1 MKYEIVS
8 NNFICIPIVYVI
20 VFTYFRTKQFTMK
33 HLLFIFLFV
42 SLSVQA
48 KVTLPAI
55 YSDGM
60 VLQRNQP
67 IHIWGQADPKEK
79 IQILFAE
86 QKQTVKADSKGY
98 WEVNLKA
105 LETGGPY
112 QLQIIGK
119 ENPISIKDILIGD
132 VWLCSGQSNMQWV
145 VNNVTNAEVEKKNAN
160 YSQIRT
166 LNIPRRMELSPKDTI
181 SATWLVCSPENVG
194 RFSGVAYFFA
204 KKVYEETNIPIGIIN
219 SSWGGTIVET
229 WTSLEAANTLPQK
242 RLDRYNKNEK
252 LFPPTE
258 YLTRKNKEAKRND
271 YPSLVYNAMIHPLLS
286 FSIKGVLWYQGEN
299 NVGNAEPY
307 TDWLTCMI
315 GDWRNR
321 WNSEL
326 PFYIIQLPNFDSIN
340 KKPLWAEM
348 RDAQSKVLAVPGT
361 HLIVTSDLGDPYD
374 LHPRNK
380 QEVGMRAALQ
390 ALHYEYGYSDIVS
403 ESPMFERMEINGDK
417 VIITFKNTGSGLE
430 IRSRYGCLQGFAIA
444 GEDKKFHWA
453 LGELKDNRIV
463 IWSPKV
469 PNPVAVRYN
478 WENNPDGNLY
488 NKDGL
493 PACLFRTD
501 NW

>member
-1 MKYEIVS
+1 
-8 NNFICIPIVYVI
+8 
-20 VFTYFRTKQFTMK
+20 MK

-160 YSQIRT
+160 YPQIRT

-252 LFPPTE
+252 LFPLQNTLHE
-258 YLTRKNKEAKRND
+258 KIRKQ
-271 YPSLVYNAMIHPLLS
+271 SVMIIHH
-286 FSIKGVLWYQGEN
+286 WYTMQ
-299 NVGNAEPY
+299 
-307 TDWLTCMI
+307 
-315 GDWRNR
+315 
-321 WNSEL
+321 
-326 PFYIIQLPNFDSIN
+326 
-340 KKPLWAEM
+340 
-348 RDAQSKVLAVPGT
+348 
-361 HLIVTSDLGDPYD
+361 
-374 LHPRNK
+374 
-380 QEVGMRAALQ
+380 
-390 ALHYEYGYSDIVS
+390 
-403 ESPMFERMEINGDK
+403 
-417 VIITFKNTGSGLE
+417 
-430 IRSRYGCLQGFAIA
+430 
-444 GEDKKFHWA
+444 
-453 LGELKDNRIV
+453 
-463 IWSPKV
+463 
-469 PNPVAVRYN
+469 
-478 WENNPDGNLY
+478 
-488 NKDGL
+488 
-493 PACLFRTD
+493 
-501 NW
+501 

>member
-1 MKYEIVS
+1 
-8 NNFICIPIVYVI
+8 
-20 VFTYFRTKQFTMK
+20 MK

-160 YSQIRT
+160 YPQIRT

-453 LGELKDNRIV
+453 RGELKDNRIV

>member
-1 MKYEIVS
+1 
-8 NNFICIPIVYVI
+8 
-20 VFTYFRTKQFTMK
+20 MK

-119 ENPISIKDILIGD
+119 DPISIKDILIGD

-160 YSQIRT
+160 YPQIRT